1 MKIFKES
8 NVESLSNQK
17 LTYFNQDKS
26 CREARVFEWLKAE
39 HVMKKSRKKN
49 FMEEPRK
56 YNVDNQ
62 SLWYGEKFL
71 IPNEI
76 CIIPGGINTCT
87 SHFLCLNDLL
97 SLYNISYQRLKTI
110 EKIIKSGKTI
120 EPTHLLVGSK
130 INGAIKSLIVEKL
143 NDLFVSLQLHHIK
156 PHATKVVWT
165 TTGIALRN
173 DNDIAKLPISFNKR
187 QIYCSFLF
195 GLGWCVKPKSKLQN
209 QMKSRK
215 NSTGGQKSAMTR
227 IIKNNKTKNEK
238 RPGLRNIKQ
247 VDLYHKWG
255 PLVPE
260 EFRDDIYLKPSGK
273 IIKSVTDER
282 KVNVK

>member
-97 SLYNISYQRLKTI
+97 SLYNISYQRLKTL
-110 EKIIKSGKTI
+110 EDIIKSGKKI
-120 EPTHLLVGSK
+120 GPKHLLIGSK
-130 INGAIKSLIVEKL
+130 SNGAIKGLIVEKIHD
-143 NDLFVSLQLHHIK
+143 NFVSIQLHHTK
-156 PHATKVVWT
+156 PHATKVFRT
-165 TTGIALRN
+165 TTGIAFRN
-173 DNDIAKLPISFNKR
+173 DDDISELPSSFTKR
-187 QIYCSFLF
+187 QIYYNFLF
-195 GLGWCVKPKSKLQN
+195 GLRWCVKLKGNGSF
-209 QMKSRK
+209 
-215 NSTGGQKSAMTR
+215 
-227 IIKNNKTKNEK
+227 
-238 RPGLRNIKQ
+238 
-247 VDLYHKWG
+247 G
-255 PLVPE
+255 PLRE
-260 EFRDDIYLKPSGK
+260 YELRDDSDDLVGTAENPIHPCSFETFRMCWLTHYPKL
-273 IIKSVTDER
+273 
-282 KVNVK
+282 